1 MIRRDFLPVLR
12 DALRDSRVVLV
23 QGARQTGKTTLAN
36 MIASECGGVVHTLDL
51 TTTRA
56 AAESDPVQF
65 VESAGARLMV
75 IDEVQKLP
83 ELFPALKVVVD
94 RDPRPGRFLL
104 TGSASVLALPR
115 LADSLAGRMRV
126 LTLWP
131 LSQREIHADGDRAT
145 PTASMTFIDR
155 LFAERLDAIGKP
167 PDNQNAR
174 PHAEWLRAGG
184 REPFDVRS
192 AAIQGGFPER
202 IDRTDPALNR
212 GWYQGY
218 LTTILERDV
227 RDLAEIRAPIDLLR
241 LLTMVATRSG
251 SILNNSDLSR
261 SLGLVD
267 TTLKRYLTLLEKVFL
282 VARLPAWTTNLD
294 QRLVKSPKVYIT
306 DSGLFAHL
314 IEIDRER
321 LNRDPTLSGPLVETF
336 VFTELTRQ
344 LGVSRTRASI
354 HHFRTPD
361 RREVDFVLE
370 RAAGQIVGVEVKAAA
385 TVTRGDFK
393 GLDALRSLA
402 GARFIRGVVLHTGT
416 ELVPFGPQ
424 MWAVPIRAMWSE
436 E

>member
-1 MIRRDFLPVLR
+1 
-12 DALRDSRVVLV
+12 
-23 QGARQTGKTTLAN
+23 
-36 MIASECGGVVHTLDL
+36 MIASENDGVVHTLDL

-65 VESAGARLMV
+65 VESAGARMMV

-94 RDPRPGRFLL
+94 RNPQPGRFLL

-131 LSQREIHADGDRAT
+131 LSRREIHVSRSRAT
-145 PTASMTFIDR
+145 SATAVTFVDR
-155 LFAERLDAIGKP
+155 LFSGQWNEVGTRPDDSDP
-167 PDNQNAR
+167 PA
-174 PHAEWLRAGG
+174 HVTWLRAGE
-184 REPFDVRS
+184 REPIDVRS
-192 AAIQGGFPER
+192 VAIQGGYPER
-202 IDRTDPALNR
+202 IDRTDPGLNR
-212 GWYQGY
+212 GWYQSY

-251 SILNNSDLSR
+251 SLLNNSDLSR

-267 TTLKRYLTLLEKVFL
+267 TTLKRYLALLEKVFL
-282 VARLPAWTTNLD
+282 IARLPAWTTSLD

-314 IEIDRER
+314 LEIDRER

-344 LGVSRTRASI
+344 LGVSRTQASI
-354 HHFRTPD
+354 RHFRTAD

-393 GLDALRSLA
+393 GLDALRSVA
-402 GARFIRGVVLHTGT
+402 GERFTCGIVLHTGT
-416 ELVPFGPQ
+416 EFVPFGPA
-424 MWAVPIRAMWSE
+424 MWAVPIQAMWSE
-436 E
+436 M